1 MNSNKIKWMVTTAV
15 LLALTVV
22 FQYLRLVFGAQGVS
36 PYIIGTLVNVCL
48 IIAAM
53 LVGVWGGVAVGVLA
67 PVIAWLQGYAQIVM
81 VPWIV
86 AGNIV
91 LVVLYAL
98 LVKPEMA
105 KDKACWL
112 RWALAGVLAALV
124 KWVIIALGVTV
135 MLGKGFVLALTVVQ
149 LQQFVTALI
158 AMVVAKLVLIAL
170 PKTVWCAG
178 K

>member
-1 MNSNKIKWMVTTAV
+1 MNSKKIKWMVTTAV

-48 IIAAM
+48 IVAAM
-53 LVGVWGGVAVGVLA
+53 IVGVWGGVAVGVLA
-67 PVIAWLQGYAQIVM
+67 PVIAWLQGYANIAL

-98 LVKPEMA
+98 LLKPEQA
-105 KDKACWL
+105 KEKTNWL
-112 RWALAGVLAALV
+112 RWVLVGILAALL
-124 KWVIIALGVTV
+124 KWVVIALGVTV
-135 MLGKGFVLALTVVQ
+135 MLGKGFVVALTVVQ
-149 LQQFVTALI
+149 LQQVITALI